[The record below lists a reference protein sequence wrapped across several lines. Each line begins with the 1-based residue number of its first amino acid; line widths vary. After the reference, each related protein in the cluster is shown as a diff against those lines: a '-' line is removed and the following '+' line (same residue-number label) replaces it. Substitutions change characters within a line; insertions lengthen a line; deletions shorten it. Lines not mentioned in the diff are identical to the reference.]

1 MTLIQSHVTS
11 YNTDIISLSET
22 FIDSSFETKI
32 SKIISQVRISFVVI
46 ILQTP
51 KEIVFVHIIKNHL
64 SILDVMTC
72 EF

>member
-32 SKIISQVRISFVVI
+32 SKIMSQVAISFVVI
-46 ILQTP
+46 ILQIP
-51 KEIVFVHIIKNHL
+51 EEIMFVHIIKNHL
-64 SILDVMTC
+64 SILDLMTC
-72 EF
+72 AV